1 MNANNI
7 NKASFPERDLLEFFL
22 KVCFALR
29 TLHTYETGHHHR
41 AELEDD
47 DDDGSNDLQPYGNR
61 LKFHHY
67 DYITHFFFVGV
78 FISTPRLETRKYTYI
93 K

>member
-29 TLHTYETGHHHR
+29 VLHTYGPSHH
-41 AELEDD
+41 AEQQLDNDD
-47 DDDGSNDLQPYGNR
+47 SNDLEPYGIDQC
-61 LKFHHY
+61 K
-67 DYITHFFFVGV
+67 V
-78 FISTPRLETRKYTYI
+78 FISITA
-93 K
+93 